1 MYSLLQNKH
10 ILNQMPSNQ
19 TKNLKMAS
27 TLVNCSMWIL
37 LVQQCIT
44 DRHSIHSIKKSFL
57 LIGLLNLDMYLF
69 GKIND
74 MK

>member
-44 DRHSIHSIKKSFL
+44 DRRSIHSIKKSFL
-57 LIGLLNLDMYLF
+57 LIGLLNLDMYLLR
-69 GKIND
+69 KIEGY
-74 MK
+74 

>member
-1 MYSLLQNKH
+1 
-10 ILNQMPSNQ
+10 MPYNQ
-19 TKNLKMAS
+19 TKKLKMAS
-27 TLVNCSMWIL
+27 TIVNCIMWIL

>member
-1 MYSLLQNKH
+1 
-10 ILNQMPSNQ
+10 MPSNQ
-19 TKNLKMAS
+19 TKKLKMAS
-27 TLVNCSMWIL
+27 TIVNCCMWIL

-44 DRHSIHSIKKSFL
+44 DRHSIHSIKKSLL